1 MKTIIFMPHATP
13 DERIEALN
21 KVCYNRGDDT
31 FMRTLTESEIAVEK
45 DRFVDLFKEEQVLV
59 DEAKE
64 SAAAFAKKIKAA
76 SEERKEVFELIN
88 TRQREVR
95 DKLYW
100 VIDADNGNMNFFDR
114 YGELIKSRKLT
125 PDETNGI
132 LFNNDGS
139 NANTQ
144 DVKEIP
150 FIVEEPD
157 HVADVADISDIQDA
171 DFKEVKDENVAD
183 GSIVDENATE
193 TDAENTTATQEDGK
207 PTETGQKSKKPRK
220 PKQTP
225 EKE

>member
-1 MKTIIFMPHATP
+1 MPHATP

-100 VIDADNGNMNFFDR
+100 VIDAPNGNMNFFDR

-132 LFNNDGS
+132 LFNNDGT

-144 DVKEIP
+144 NVKDIP
-150 FIVEEPD
+150 FLTEEPD

-171 DFKEVKDENVAD
+171 DFEEVKDDNIAD

-193 TDAENTTATQEDGK
+193 TSTENAPSENEAET
-207 PTETGQKSKKPRK
+207 PQKSTKAKKPRGNAK
-220 PKQTP
+220 
-225 EKE
+225 KE

>member
-45 DRFVDLFKEEQVLV
+45 DRFVDLFKEEEVLV

-76 SEERKEVFELIN
+76 SEERKEVFKLIN

-100 VIDADNGNMNFFDR
+100 VIDAPNGNMNFFDR

-132 LFNNDGS
+132 LFNNDGT

-144 DVKEIP
+144 NVKDIP
-150 FIVEEPD
+150 FLTEEPD

-171 DFKEVKDENVAD
+171 DFEEVKDDNIAD

-193 TDAENTTATQEDGK
+193 TSTENAPSENEAET
-207 PTETGQKSKKPRK
+207 PQKSTKAKKPRGNAK
-220 PKQTP
+220 
-225 EKE
+225 KE

>member
-1 MKTIIFMPHATP
+1 MPHATP

-100 VIDADNGNMNFFDR
+100 VIDAPNGNMNFFDR

-132 LFNNDGS
+132 LFNNDGT

-144 DVKEIP
+144 NVKDIP
-150 FIVEEPD
+150 FLTEEPD

-171 DFKEVKDENVAD
+171 DFEEVKDDNIAD

-193 TDAENTTATQEDGK
+193 TSTENAPSENEAET
-207 PTETGQKSKKPRK
+207 PQKSTKAKKDEHLWSTAIQMQKRK
-220 PKQTP
+220 
-225 EKE
+225 

>member
-1 MKTIIFMPHATP
+1 MPHATP

-45 DRFVDLFKEEQVLV
+45 DRFVDLFKEEEVLV

-76 SEERKEVFELIN
+76 SEERKEVFKLIN

-100 VIDADNGNMNFFDR
+100 VIDAPNGNMNFFDR

-132 LFNNDGS
+132 LFNNDGT

-144 DVKEIP
+144 NVKDIP
-150 FIVEEPD
+150 FLTEEPD

-171 DFKEVKDENVAD
+171 DFEEVKDDNIAD

-193 TDAENTTATQEDGK
+193 TSTENAPSENEAET
-207 PTETGQKSKKPRK
+207 PQKSTKAKKPRGNAK
-220 PKQTP
+220 
-225 EKE
+225 KE

>member
-1 MKTIIFMPHATP
+1 MKPIIFMPHATP

-100 VIDADNGNMNFFDR
+100 VIDAPNGNMNFFDR

-132 LFNNDGS
+132 LFNNDGT
-139 NANTQ
+139 NAN
-144 DVKEIP
+144 VKDIP
-150 FIVEEPD
+150 FLTEEPD
-157 HVADVADISDIQDA
+157 HIADVADISDIQDA
-171 DFKEVKDENVAD
+171 DFEEVKDDNIAD

-193 TDAENTTATQEDGK
+193 TSTENAPAENEA
-207 PTETGQKSKKPRK
+207 ETPQKSTKAKKPRGNAK
-220 PKQTP
+220 
-225 EKE
+225 KE

>member
-1 MKTIIFMPHATP
+1 MPHATP

-100 VIDADNGNMNFFDR
+100 VIDAPNGNMNFFDR
-114 YGELIKSRKLT
+114 YGELIKSRKLI

-171 DFKEVKDENVAD
+171 DFEEVKDENVAD

-207 PTETGQKSKKPRK
+207 TTETGQKSKKPRK